1 MQFVCLIFCSFA
13 TAMASEQRI
22 YIGTYTRGD
31 SPSDGIYTCVFDDE
45 SGVLSDPELAAE
57 SDSPSFLA
65 VHPSGTLLF
74 ACNEVDDFGGERTGA
89 VSAFRVNRDTGQLT
103 LINQQP
109 AGGGV
114 SCHLVVDHTERFL
127 LVANYTGGN
136 VAVFPINSDGSLGE
150 RTCLINHIG
159 SGPNRQR
166 QEQPHAHSINLS
178 ADNRFA
184 YAADLGTDHIM
195 IYRFDQE
202 RGLLAPSAPDSVAV
216 APGGGPRHFS
226 IHPSGRFAYCNNELT
241 SEASAFQRDPVN
253 GGLTQIQSLSTLPSD
268 FDGRKS
274 TAECLVHPGG
284 KFLYVS
290 NRGHDS
296 IAVFAIAPNTGRLTL
311 VEIRKTGGAEPRN
324 FFIEPTGRWLL
335 AENQNSDTIVVFAVN
350 QENGS
355 LTKTDV
361 VVSVPR
367 PVCIRMLP

>member
-1 MQFVCLIFCSFA
+1 
-13 TAMASEQRI
+13 MASEQRI

-45 SGVLSDPELAAE
+45 SGQLSDPELAAE

-89 VSAFRVNRDTGQLT
+89 VSAFRVNRDTGHLT

-136 VAVFPINSDGSLGE
+136 VAVFPINSDGSLRE
-150 RTCLINHIG
+150 RSCLINHIG

-195 IYRFDQE
+195 IYRFDQQH
-202 RGLLAPSAPDSVAV
+202 GLLAPSATDSVAV
-216 APGGGPRHFS
+216 APGGGPRHFG
-226 IHPSGRFAYCNNELT
+226 IHPSGKFAYANNELT
-241 SEASAFQRDPVN
+241 SEAIAFQRDPVN
-253 GGLTQIQSLSTLPSD
+253 GGLTQIQSISTLPSD
-268 FDGRKS
+268 FGGRKS

-284 KFLYVS
+284 RFLYVS

-296 IAVFAIAPNTGRLTL
+296 IAVFAIAPNNGQLSL

-324 FFIEPTGRWLL
+324 FFIDPTGRWLL

-350 QENGS
+350 QDNGS
-355 LTKTDV
+355 LTKTDEV
-361 VVSVPR
+361 ISVPR